1 MIAPE
6 GRKYLRAATEGRP
19 MGTKRPQSPQS
30 FEAACHREATV
41 ERVIQLVADRTSV
54 SIIGRHWV
62 GRTAFLLR
70 VAAALQER
78 GTSPLLLHGIERAPS
93 LEAFRLALRSAPPAR
108 EQETMGSF
116 ELPSSMFQ
124 LLNDPPPAILIDDVD
139 ALDEASWVLIE
150 HLHKSTGVPIIGT
163 SELKHHID
171 PNERLLIRKAQP
183 VVKIALEELR
193 LDEIHDLLEER
204 LGGPVAPSLSGRIH
218 IKSGGL
224 PGFAIAFADT
234 ARSHGRLRKQGAV
247 WHDGPDLWSE
257 EVDGAFESLLFRYPY
272 ETREALEM
280 LVITGPLPV
289 EQATALVGQDELE
302 AMEGR
307 GLVRLISA
315 GDGTLVTVDPP
326 GISDYFKHK
335 SRSVRNLRLRA
346 RIEETLGAIQP
357 LDTAKPLPQPRHFA
371 DVIPQPE
378 VPLIARAFGDTFAA
392 GLTHTWTRWQEVPS
406 VEHATHAAK
415 LRLTGA
421 APSGEL
427 EQIFTHTRRADSS
440 PERQLGL
447 RYLHARWLVLREA
460 SFCDIETALRGTS
473 DLGLPAAI
481 EALTI
486 GFHAERFSIT
496 GAALR
501 RIEEI
506 ADGPELG
513 GIVGGLISVALHTL
527 GGHPSTALERLAV
540 IPQTGWVAEYAAPLR
555 GLALLS
561 AGNPRE
567 ALEWASSQLAL
578 ALARNRFHRSSMV
591 THSYVAV
598 SALLTMDRPS
608 DALLAGSITASGQF
622 RAANILFSPDQAL
635 SNALAL
641 AAHRSGRPGSVA
653 ALLERA
659 RSYDGSSDALPMG
672 ARGFPAA
679 LIAEEGLP
687 TGARSG
693 EHYRRL
699 ADELQ
704 ERGYDFSSAGLRMF
718 ALESDFDAV
727 EAADQRHFIAAGM
740 QNTIYL
746 AYLDARLARNGGD
759 AHGLLEAARLM
770 REQRANDPAFK
781 NLTVAAKLF
790 EEAGMEAEA
799 LEVREEIAS
808 LMASDDPATNLAVAQ
823 VEAHPSFTHRE
834 LEIIQLIAR
843 GMKNSQIAEV
853 LHLSIRTVESH
864 LRNIRRKSGASD
876 RDEIAEFSRLR

>member
-6 GRKYLRAATEGRP
+6 GRRYVRNTTDGRP
-19 MGTKRPQSPQS
+19 ASAKRPQSSQS
-30 FEAACHREATV
+30 FEATCHREATV
-41 ERVIQLVADRTSV
+41 ERVIQLVTERTSV
-54 SIIGRHWV
+54 SVIGRHWV

-70 VAAALQER
+70 VAAALNER
-78 GTSPLLLHGIERAPS
+78 GISPLLLHGIERAPS
-93 LEAFRLALRSAPPAR
+93 LEAFRLALRSASPAR
-108 EQETMGSF
+108 RQEALGGF
-116 ELPSSMFQ
+116 ELPSSMSQ
-124 LLNDPPPAILIDDVD
+124 LLNDPPPVILIDDLD
-139 ALDEASWVLIE
+139 ALDEMSWVLIE
-150 HLHKSTGVPIIGT
+150 HLHKSTGVPIVGT

-183 VVKIALEELR
+183 VVKIVLEELR

-234 ARSHGRLRKQGAV
+234 ARSQGRLRKQGAV

-280 LVITGPLPV
+280 LVITGPLTI
-289 EQATALVGQDELE
+289 EQAATLVGRDELE

-335 SRSVRNLRLRA
+335 VRSVRNLRLRA
-346 RIEETLGAIQP
+346 RIDETLGAIQP
-357 LDTAKPLPQPRHFA
+357 FETAEPLPPPRHFA

-378 VPLIARAFGDTFAA
+378 VPLIARAFGDTFTAD
-392 GLTHTWTRWQEVPS
+392 LTRTWAQWLEEPS
-406 VEHATHAAK
+406 VEHAIGAAK
-415 LRLTGA
+415 LRLTGES
-421 APSGEL
+421 PGDEL
-427 EQIFTHTRRADSS
+427 EQIFTHTRRANST
-440 PERQLGL
+440 PERELYL
-447 RYLHARWLVLREA
+447 RYLHARWLVLQEA
-460 SFCDIETALRGTS
+460 SFGDIEAALRGTS
-473 DLGLPAAI
+473 DLGLPAVI

-486 GFHAERFSIT
+486 GFHAERFDIT

-513 GIVGGLISVALHTL
+513 GTVGGLVSVALHAL
-527 GGHPSTALERLAV
+527 SGHPGAALERLENL
-540 IPQTGWVAEYAAPLR
+540 PQSGWVAGYTAPLR
-555 GLALLS
+555 GMALLA
-561 AGNPRE
+561 AGSPRE

-578 ALARNRFHRSSMV
+578 ARNRFHRSSMI

-598 SALLTMDRPS
+598 TALLTMNRSS
-608 DALLAGSITASGQF
+608 DAVLAGSITASGQF

-641 AAHRSGRPGSVA
+641 ATRRNGRPGSVA

-659 RSYDGSSDALPMG
+659 RSHGGSSDALPMG
-672 ARGFPAA
+672 ARGFPSA
-679 LIAEEGLP
+679 LIAEEELP
-687 TGARSG
+687 PDTRPG

-704 ERGYDFSSAGLRMF
+704 ERGYNFSSAGLRMF
-718 ALESDFDAV
+718 ALEADFDAA
-727 EAADQRHFIAAGM
+727 EAADQRPFIAAGM
-740 QNTIYL
+740 HDTIYL
-746 AYLDARLARNGGD
+746 AYVDARLARNGSD
-759 AHGLLEAARLM
+759 AHGVLAAARLM
-770 REQRANDPAFK
+770 REQHANDPAFK
-781 NLTVAAKLF
+781 NFTIAAQLF